1 MVDVVRVVGAGDRTS
16 PAQPTPG
23 MRREEAL
30 SAEGFWLGLVTVDP
44 GVTSG
49 WHHHG
54 KHDTYVY
61 VLEGTLHLEFGPGG
75 SGIADAQPDD
85 FLHIPAGVVHREGAP
100 DGAGMRAVVVRRGS
114 GPITVNVDGPDS
126 VSPPSAGGG

>member
-1 MVDVVRVVGAGDRTS
+1 MVDVVRVVGPGDRAS

-30 SAEGFWLGLVTVDP
+30 SGEGFWLGLVSVDP

-54 KHDTYVY
+54 EHDTYVY

-85 FLHIPAGVVHREGAP
+85 FLHIPAGVVHREGTP
-100 DGAGMRAVVVRRGS
+100 DGGGMRAVVVRRGG
-114 GPITVNVDGPDS
+114 GPLTVNVEGPDS
-126 VSPPSAGGG
+126 TGPPSAADG